1 MDYFDLGEHSV
12 LRLEEISKSYSSRQI
27 FRNLSH
33 HFGYGIFAIQGP
45 NGIGKSTLL
54 ALLSGAQSLDAGDV
68 RIEEFSLTRQPLAAK
83 SRLSYVPDEC
93 PIYPFMT
100 GMHFLEF
107 VCAAKK
113 SKLDKNIL
121 AIVDGFGLAPYLD
134 TRFDA
139 MSLGTQKKFMLSA
152 AWIGEPVVMLIDEPS
167 NALDISAKNL
177 LADLF
182 KERQQRCVILFS
194 THDAD
199 FVTATGAS
207 VVQLA
212 ELIKGAT
219 ELIA

>member
-1 MDYFDLGEHSV
+1 M
-12 LRLEEISKSYSSRQI
+12 LRLEGLSKAYDGRQI
-27 FRNLSH
+27 FRNLNH
-33 HFGYGIFAIQGP
+33 HFGYGVFAIQGP

-54 ALLSGAQSLDAGDV
+54 ALLSGAQSPDAGDV

-83 SRLSYVPDEC
+83 IRLSYVPDEC

-100 GMHFLEF
+100 GMHFMEF

-121 AIVDGFGLAPYLD
+121 PIMNGFGLPPYLD

-182 KERQQRCVILFS
+182 KERKLRCVILFS
-194 THDAD
+194 THDVD
-199 FVTATGAS
+199 FVAATSAS

-212 ELIKGAT
+212 DLIKDST
-219 ELIA
+219 ESVA

>member
-1 MDYFDLGEHSV
+1 MDYFDLGGHSV
-12 LRLEEISKSYSSRQI
+12 LRLEGLSKAYGRHQI

-33 HFGYGIFAIQGP
+33 HFGYGVFAIQGP

-54 ALLSGAQSLDAGDV
+54 ALLSSAQPLDAGDV

-83 SRLSYVPDEC
+83 TRLSYVPDEC

-100 GMHFLEF
+100 GMHFMEF

-152 AWIGEPVVMLIDEPS
+152 AWIGEPVIMLIDEPS

-177 LADLF
+177 LANLF
-182 KERQQRCVILFS
+182 KEGQQRYVILFS

-199 FVTATGAS
+199 FVSATSAS

-212 ELIKGAT
+212 DLIRDST
-219 ELIA
+219 ESIA